1 MLNDG
6 ECVNILGDCLT
17 FKVWLIGHR
26 LELKLDHVLHQCG
39 LTARQFSAL
48 VRIAGDPLVSRA
60 GLARSLGTTPQA
72 VGGLTQRLYRSGMID
87 RTTPEPGSPVTYTV
101 TVRGQKQLA
110 RATALVAEVEL
121 SQLRELRPETAQA
134 VTESIFTLLSLVS

>member
-1 MLNDG
+1 
-6 ECVNILGDCLT
+6 
-17 FKVWLIGHR
+17 
-26 LELKLDHVLHQCG
+26 
-39 LTARQFSAL
+39 
-48 VRIAGDPLVSRA
+48 
-60 GLARSLGTTPQA
+60 
-72 VGGLTQRLYRSGMID
+72 MID